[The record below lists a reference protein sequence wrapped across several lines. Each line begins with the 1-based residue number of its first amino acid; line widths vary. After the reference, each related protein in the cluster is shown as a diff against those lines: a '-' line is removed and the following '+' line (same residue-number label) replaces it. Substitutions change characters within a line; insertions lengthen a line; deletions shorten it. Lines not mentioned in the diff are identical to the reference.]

1 MYSSL
6 SLPFYIKNTRSFFKF
21 NFIPMG
27 SSLALAGVGYR
38 AVQPLTA
45 QSPLRGGVL
54 AGEQS
59 AIVLKS
65 LSDLARYI

>member
-1 MYSSL
+1 
-6 SLPFYIKNTRSFFKF
+6 
-21 NFIPMG
+21 MG

-38 AVQPLTA
+38 AVQPVTA

-65 LSDLARYI
+65 LADLARYSEDGIGALTIPL